1 MQRLFAYIRR
11 YWLRYIFGILC
22 TIATAVLL
30 TIIPRLSGEATN
42 AINHGDYPRL
52 VDLPVDYR
60 RRHRDGRRPMV
71 FASRHL

>member
-52 VDLPVDYR
+52 V
-60 RRHRDGRRPMV
+60 
-71 FASRHL
+71 HLTGG